1 MMENFLIEPLKG
13 YGDFQFG
20 MSIDEVV
27 ESLGQPSNQ
36 EEIESAYDDGNHIIV
51 LDYEDFDLSMYFEGD
66 AVQRLANFYTY
77 NENSVLFGAKIF
89 DLNKDQLI
97 ELMKENGYEGIKDMT
112 DERIL
117 ELRDFLYHLAR
128 IQIEDEEKRL
138 AKSSN
143 T

>member
-1 MMENFLIEPLKG
+1 MALCLKG
-13 YGDFQFG
+13 IRKYINDNN
-20 MSIDEVV
+20 MLNVKEC
-27 ESLGQPSNQ
+27 
-36 EEIESAYDDGNHIIV
+36 
-51 LDYEDFDLSMYFEGD
+51 
-66 AVQRLANFYTY
+66 R
-77 NENSVLFGAKIF
+77 KI
-89 DLNKDQLI
+89 L
-97 ELMKENGYEGIKDMT
+97 KENGYEGIEDMT

>member
-1 MMENFLIEPLKG
+1 MALCLKG
-13 YGDFQFG
+13 IRKY
-20 MSIDEVV
+20 I
-27 ESLGQPSNQ
+27 N
-36 EEIESAYDDGNHIIV
+36 
-51 LDYEDFDLSMYFEGD
+51 DYNMLNVKEC
-66 AVQRLANFYTY
+66 R
-77 NENSVLFGAKIF
+77 KI
-89 DLNKDQLI
+89 L
-97 ELMKENGYEGIKDMT
+97 KENGYEGIEDMT

>member
-1 MMENFLIEPLKG
+1 MALCLKG
-13 YGDFQFG
+13 IRKYIND
-20 MSIDEVV
+20 
-27 ESLGQPSNQ
+27 
-36 EEIESAYDDGNHIIV
+36 H
-51 LDYEDFDLSMYFEGD
+51 SMLNVKEC
-66 AVQRLANFYTY
+66 R
-77 NENSVLFGAKIF
+77 KI
-89 DLNKDQLI
+89 L
-97 ELMKENGYEGIKDMT
+97 KENGYEGIEDMT